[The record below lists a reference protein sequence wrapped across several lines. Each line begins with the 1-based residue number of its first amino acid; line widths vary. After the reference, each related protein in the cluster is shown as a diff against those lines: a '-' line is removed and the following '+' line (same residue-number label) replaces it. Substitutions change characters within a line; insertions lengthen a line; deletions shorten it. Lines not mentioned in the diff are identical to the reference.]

1 MQVFLDIRHFAKN
14 RSKNHFPT
22 SISCCRA
29 SVILFGHSKILTKI
43 CRNFR
48 HSLFCQTRSQNN
60 IDRELDVYEGVPFA
74 EPPVRFEHPVKKAA
88 WDGTWNA
95 TYVRPSCYQQSLYV
109 IKDQLELSEDCL
121 YLNIYVPN
129 GVSVQNGLKKWI
141 FKVIF

>member
-1 MQVFLDIRHFAKN
+1 MLRQ
-14 RSKNHFPT
+14 
-22 SISCCRA
+22 
-29 SVILFGHSKILTKI
+29 ILYFILLMVTVAI
-43 CRNFR
+43 
-48 HSLFCQTRSQNN
+48 HQNGAEPLVEVEQGILMGKTVMFSENEFIN

-74 EPPVRFEHPVKKAA
+74 EPPVRFEHPVKKSA

-129 GVSVQNGLKKWI
+129 GVSMEA
-141 FKVIF
+141 